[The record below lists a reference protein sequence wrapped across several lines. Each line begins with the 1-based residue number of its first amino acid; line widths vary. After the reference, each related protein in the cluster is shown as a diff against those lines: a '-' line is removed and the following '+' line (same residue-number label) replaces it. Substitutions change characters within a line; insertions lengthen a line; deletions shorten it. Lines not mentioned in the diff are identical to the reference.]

1 MVGSELL
8 DEDGTVVHSPAE
20 IEEWSENL
28 RRRIARKMPEPGTVK
43 TPDSII
49 ADLDMVV
56 YVAGQNVAVLKEA
69 ERTVR
74 AARRTLAKA
83 IARATKAAE
92 GKTVAEREAEVE
104 IATEAEADAAE
115 NAEIAFNYAK
125 RIADLTETTKSATQT
140 QAKQVEITYS
150 LAGSR
155 RGA

>member
-1 MVGSELL
+1 MVGSGLV
-8 DEDGTVVHSPAE
+8 DEEGRQVHPPAE

-28 RRRIARKMPEPGTVK
+28 RRRIARKPPESGIIK

-69 ERTVR
+69 ERTVK
-74 AARRTLAKA
+74 AARKELARA
-83 IARATKAAE
+83 IARATKTAT
-92 GKTVAEREAEVE
+92 GKTVADREAEVTL
-104 IATEAEADAAE
+104 ATEAEVDLADD
-115 NAEIAFNYAK
+115 AEIAFNYAK

-140 QAKQVEITYS
+140 QAKQVEIMYS